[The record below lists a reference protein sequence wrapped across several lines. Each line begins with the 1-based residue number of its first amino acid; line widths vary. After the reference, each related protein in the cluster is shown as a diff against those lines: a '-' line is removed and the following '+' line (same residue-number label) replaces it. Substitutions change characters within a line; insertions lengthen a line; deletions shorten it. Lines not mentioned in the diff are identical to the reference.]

1 MKRRPVVFSRLIIAL
16 ALATQ
21 LFLLAP
27 PTQAA
32 WNTDASTVAQDNTN
46 HAGHSPM
53 RSSRPNRNRN
63 RRCRERCQ
71 QQYRQCLRGVAN
83 PSQARCRQ
91 RYNQC
96 LRRCGR

>member
-1 MKRRPVVFSRLIIAL
+1 MKRSQFVLNRLVIAL

-27 PTQAA
+27 ATAQAVSKTNSPT
-32 WNTDASTVAQDNTN
+32 ASVIQHEGHDNHN
-46 HAGHSPM
+46 M
-53 RSSRPNRNRN
+53 RRPTRRN
-63 RRCRERCQ
+63 RCRERCQ
-71 QQYRQCLRGVAN
+71 RQYRQCTRGVAN

-96 LRRCGR
+96 LRRCRR

>member
-1 MKRRPVVFSRLIIAL
+1 MKRTPLIFNRLIIAL

-27 PTQAA
+27 PAQAA
-32 WNTDASTVAQDNTN
+32 QNANSSNATHDNANHEGHTMARSTRQ
-46 HAGHSPM
+46 
-53 RSSRPNRNRN
+53 RSRWN

-71 QQYRQCLRGVAN
+71 RQYRQCLRGVVN
-83 PSQARCRQ
+83 PNQARCRQ
-91 RYNQC
+91 RYRAC

>member
-1 MKRRPVVFSRLIIAL
+1 MKRTPLVLNRLVIAL

-27 PTQAA
+27 VTQAVQ
-32 WNTDASTVAQDNTN
+32 NSNSSHTGTMHDNHDIRRPAS
-46 HAGHSPM
+46 
-53 RSSRPNRNRN
+53 RRN
-63 RRCRERCQ
+63 RCRERCQ
-71 QQYRQCLRGVAN
+71 RQYRQCTRGIVN

-96 LRRCGR
+96 LRRCRR

>member
-1 MKRRPVVFSRLIIAL
+1 MKRPPLVFNRLIIAL

-27 PTQAA
+27 VTQA
-32 WNTDASTVAQDNTN
+32 VQNTN
-46 HAGHSPM
+46 
-53 RSSRPNRNRN
+53 SSIPTGTMHDDQDIKRPTKRN
-63 RRCRERCQ
+63 RCRERCLR
-71 QQYRQCLRGVAN
+71 QYRQCTRGVAS

-96 LRRCGR
+96 LRRCRR